1 MLTAKLISQV
11 LRLHQSLFPQLIS
24 LGYNYNLVCSI
35 CSWCFIGGLLKL
47 TVLIHTSTFS
57 SLPLWLWPWMD
68 DERKLMDIKWKNS
81 EMRSMQSIRGSLGI
95 EPLLP
100 TAVTCLILYLYWF
113 SVIPIV
119 TSTFPYQWILASPP
133 KSTICT
139 QLVTVSAFGET
150 RTWAHISV

>member
-1 MLTAKLISQV
+1 MQLMLHRWPIEAHCSHTHQYFLI
-11 LRLHQSLFPQLIS
+11 PAP
-24 LGYNYNLVCSI
+24 
-35 CSWCFIGGLLKL
+35 L
-47 TVLIHTSTFS
+47 T
-57 SLPLWLWPWMD
+57 LWPWMD

-113 SVIPIV
+113 SVILIV